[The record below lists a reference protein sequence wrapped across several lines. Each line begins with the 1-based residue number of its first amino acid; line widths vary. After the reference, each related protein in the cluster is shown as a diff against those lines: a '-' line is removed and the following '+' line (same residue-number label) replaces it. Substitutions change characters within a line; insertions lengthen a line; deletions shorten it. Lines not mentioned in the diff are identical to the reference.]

1 MKPIKKILLVEDD
14 DAVREV
20 LREHVLTSA
29 AYRVV
34 EAVDCATAISALEN
48 ERFDLILLDITLPD
62 KSGLEV
68 LRAVREKALS
78 TKVIVLTGTEGYD
91 YSILSRALG
100 VQDYIRKPFS
110 TNYLLKAIEYAL
122 SVSSSTIEAPSQ
134 DF

>member
-1 MKPIKKILLVEDD
+1 MKPTKNILLVEDD
-14 DAVREV
+14 DAVREA
-20 LREHVLTSA
+20 LEEHVLTSA

-34 EAVDCATAISALEN
+34 GAIDCANALSALEH
-48 ERFDLILLDITLPD
+48 EHFDLILLDITLPD
-62 KSGLEV
+62 RSGLEV
-68 LRAVREKALS
+68 LKVVREKYPT

-122 SVSSSTIEAPSQ
+122 SVPSPTIESAHQSS
-134 DF
+134 